1 MQMPVDLNLIE
12 GAYLTDLLDQPQA
25 LRRTVDGLEES
36 AALQKFAQALGR
48 GDYKRVVL
56 TGMGSSLHAL
66 HPIHLA
72 LCQSGIP
79 SKIVETSE
87 LALYMGRLLDDRT
100 LLVVVS
106 QSGQSAETIRLLG
119 LTAGTVPTIGVTN
132 TPVSPLAEKSDAVV
146 LTHAGEESTVSCKT
160 YVATLVALEWL
171 SAVLRGADLV
181 QTREQL
187 QQAAPT
193 AESYLGR
200 YRSHVVSLVTTLQGI
215 RHVFVAG
222 RGASL
227 ATTGQAGLILKESA
241 HFPAEGMSAAAFR
254 HGPFEMLGQHIF
266 LLVFSGD
273 AVSSRL
279 NQRLVDD
286 VCSAGGRAVLV
297 SEDAADQVFRLPH
310 VPPSVRP
317 VVEMLP
323 VQMMSLA
330 LAALTGHH
338 AGQFERSS
346 KITTIE

>member
-1 MQMPVDLNLIE
+1 MPIPVDLSLIE

-25 LRRTVDGLEES
+25 LRQTVDGLEET

-48 GDYKRVVL
+48 GEYRRVVL

-72 LCQSGIP
+72 LCESGIP

-87 LALYMGRLLDDRT
+87 LALYFGRLLDNHT

-106 QSGQSAETIRLLG
+106 QSGQSAETIRLLS
-119 LTAGTVPTIGVTN
+119 LTAGRVPTIGVTN
-132 TPVSPLAEKSDAVV
+132 TPASPLAAQSDAVV
-146 LTHAGEESTVSCKT
+146 LMHAGKESTVSCKT

-171 SAVLRGADLV
+171 STVLRGADLK

-187 QQAAPT
+187 QQSVPAA
-193 AESYLGR
+193 AAYLGR
-200 YRSHVVSLVTTLQGI
+200 YRTHVEDLVAKLQGI

-227 ATTGQAGLILKESA
+227 ATAGTGGLILKESA

-254 HGPFEMLGQHIF
+254 HGPFEMLGPHIF

-273 AVSSRL
+273 AVSSQL
-279 NQRLVDD
+279 NRRLVED
-286 VCSAGGRAVLV
+286 VCSAGGRAALV
-297 SEDAADQVFRLPH
+297 SEDAVDEVFRLPR
-310 VPPSVRP
+310 VPAPVRP
-317 VVEMLP
+317 VVEILP

-330 LAALTGHH
+330 LAALNGHQ
-338 AGQFERSS
+338 AGRFERAA

>member
-1 MQMPVDLNLIE
+1 MPVDLHLIE

-25 LRRTVDGLEES
+25 LRQTVEGLEQS
-36 AALQKFAQALGR
+36 TALQKFAQALGR

-66 HPIHLA
+66 HPMYQA

-79 SKIVETSE
+79 SKMVETSE
-87 LALYMGRLLDDRT
+87 LALYLGRLLDNHT

-106 QSGQSAETIRLLG
+106 QSGQSAETIRLLS
-119 LTAGTVPTIGVTN
+119 LTAGRVPTIGVTN
-132 TPVSPLAEKSDAVV
+132 TPGSPLASQSEAVV
-146 LTHAGEESTVSCKT
+146 LMHAGKESTVSCKT
-160 YVATLVALEWL
+160 YLATLVALEWL
-171 SAVLRGADLV
+171 SAALRGEDLM

-187 QQAAPT
+187 QQAAPA

-200 YRSHVVSLVTTLQGI
+200 YRSHIESLVTTLQGI

-227 ATTGQAGLILKESA
+227 ATAGAGGLILKESA

-254 HGPFEMLGQHIF
+254 HGPFEMLGPHVF

-273 AVSSRL
+273 SLSSEL
-279 NQRLVDD
+279 NRRLVDD
-286 VCSAGGRAVLV
+286 VCSAGGRAALV
-297 SEDAADQVFRLPH
+297 SEDAVDEVFRLPR

-330 LAALTGHH
+330 LAALNGHH
-338 AGQFERSS
+338 AGRFERAS

>member
-1 MQMPVDLNLIE
+1 MSVDLNLIE
-12 GAYLTDLLDQPQA
+12 GTYLTDLLDQPLA
-25 LRRTVDGLEES
+25 LRQTVDGLEQS
-36 AALQKFAQALGR
+36 AALERFAKALGR

-66 HPIHLA
+66 HPLHQA
-72 LCQSGIP
+72 LCQSGVTAQ
-79 SKIVETSE
+79 IVETSE
-87 LALYMGRLLDDRT
+87 LALYLERLLDSHT

-119 LTAGTVPTIGVTN
+119 LTAGRVPTIGVTN
-132 TPVSPLAEKSDAVV
+132 TPTSPLAEKSDAVV
-146 LTHAGEESTVSCKT
+146 LMHAGKETTVSCKT
-160 YVATLVALEWL
+160 YVASLVALEWL
-171 SAVLRGADLV
+171 SAVLRGADLT

-187 QQAAPT
+187 QQAAPA

-200 YRSHVVSLVTTLQGI
+200 YRAHVVNLAAKLQGI
-215 RHVFVAG
+215 KHVFVAG

-227 ATTGQAGLILKESA
+227 ATAGTGGLILKESA

-254 HGPFEMLGQHIF
+254 HGPFEMLGPHVF

-273 AVSSRL
+273 AVSAEL
-279 NQRLVDD
+279 NRRLVDD
-286 VCSAGGRAVLV
+286 VCSAGGRAALV
-297 SEDAADQVFRLPH
+297 SEDAADDVFRLPR

-317 VVEMLP
+317 VAEMLP

-338 AGQFERSS
+338 AGRFERAA

>member
-1 MQMPVDLNLIE
+1 MHMPVDLNLIE

-25 LRRTVDGLEES
+25 LQQTADGLEQSE
-36 AALQKFAQALGR
+36 ALRTFARSLGR
-48 GDYKRVVL
+48 GEYRRVVL

-66 HPIHLA
+66 QPIHLA

-87 LALYMGRLLDDRT
+87 LALYMGRLLDKHT

-106 QSGQSAETIRLLG
+106 QSGQSAETVRLLS
-119 LTAGTVPTIGVTN
+119 LTAGRVPTIGVTN
-132 TPVSPLAEKSDAVV
+132 TPASPLAAQSDAVV
-146 LTHAGEESTVSCKT
+146 LMHAGEESTVSCKT

-171 SAVLRGADLV
+171 SAVLRGANLM

-187 QQAAPT
+187 QQAAPA

-200 YRSHVVSLVTTLQGI
+200 YRSHVENLVAQLQGI

-227 ATTGQAGLILKESA
+227 ATAGTGGLILKESA

-254 HGPFEMLGQHIF
+254 HGPFEMLGPHIF

-273 AVSSRL
+273 AVSSEL
-279 NQRLVDD
+279 NRRLVED
-286 VCSAGGRAVLV
+286 VCSAGGRAALV
-297 SEDAADQVFRLPH
+297 SEDAVDDVFRLPR
-310 VPPSVRP
+310 VPPPVRP
-317 VVEMLP
+317 IVEILP

-330 LAALTGHH
+330 LAALNSHQ
-338 AGQFERSS
+338 AGRFDRAA

>member
-1 MQMPVDLNLIE
+1 MHMPVDLNLIE

-25 LRRTVDGLEES
+25 LRQTVDGLEES
-36 AALQKFAQALGR
+36 AALQNFAHALGR
-48 GDYKRVVL
+48 GEYRRVVL

-87 LALYMGRLLDDRT
+87 LALYLGRLLDNHT

-106 QSGQSAETIRLLG
+106 QSGQSAETVRLLG
-119 LTAGTVPTIGVTN
+119 LTAGKVPTIGVTN
-132 TPVSPLAEKSDAVV
+132 TPASPLAAQSDAVV
-146 LTHAGEESTVSCKT
+146 LMHAGKESTVSCKT

-171 SAVLRGADLV
+171 SAMLRGADLK

-187 QQAAPT
+187 QQAVPAAT
-193 AESYLGR
+193 DYLGR
-200 YRSHVVSLVTTLQGI
+200 YRAHVEYLVAKLQGI

-222 RGASL
+222 RGASQ
-227 ATTGQAGLILKESA
+227 ATAGTGGLILKESA

-254 HGPFEMLGQHIF
+254 HGPFEMLGPHIF

-273 AVSSRL
+273 AISSQL
-279 NQRLVDD
+279 NRRLVED
-286 VCSAGGRAVLV
+286 VCSAGGRAALV
-297 SEDAADQVFRLPH
+297 SEDAVDEVFRLPR
-310 VPPSVRP
+310 VPPPVRP
-317 VVEMLP
+317 VVEILP

-330 LAALTGHH
+330 LAVLNGHQ
-338 AGQFERSS
+338 AGRFERAA